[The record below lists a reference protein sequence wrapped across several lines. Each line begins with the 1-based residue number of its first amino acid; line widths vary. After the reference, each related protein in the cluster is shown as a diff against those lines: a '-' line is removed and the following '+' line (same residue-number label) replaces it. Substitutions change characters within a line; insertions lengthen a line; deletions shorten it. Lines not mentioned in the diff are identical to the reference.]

1 MVSSSSPAGTQA
13 MPLIDLSRITRET
26 LALLART
33 GPGAAAPRSPDLSA
47 AVPMDGAPAERN
59 AQGHD
64 IGDLKLG
71 IPLAAVP
78 EHFFDQDKWNEVVS
92 SLGSREKAEVERPER
107 VTSARPVLH
116 RAVEA
121 DDEI

>member
-1 MVSSSSPAGTQA
+1 

-47 AVPMDGAPAERN
+47 VVPMDGAPAERN

-78 EHFFDQDKWNEVVS
+78 EHFFDQTS
-92 SLGSREKAEVERPER
+92 GTRLFLALAAARRRFTGSAIL
-107 VTSARPVLH
+107 TT
-116 RAVEA
+116 
-121 DDEI
+121 